1 MDEATKAKVAELE
14 AENARL
20 KAEAAA
26 KAKADMH
33 NANVSFCEN
42 LVKEGKLTPAVS
54 GVIVAALDELSG
66 QPVNFG
72 EGDGAKPLPEALKDA
87 LRALPKV
94 IEFSEIGVDKGVPA
108 HVSFAA
114 PSGFEVDPRS
124 AETHAKAKAYQ
135 AGHPGVDYFA
145 AIAAV
150 SAQ

>member
-14 AENARL
+14 AENALL

-54 GVIVAALDELSG
+54 GVIVAALDVLAD

-72 EGDGAKPLPEALKDA
+72 EGDGAKPLTDALKEA
-87 LRALPKV
+87 VKSLPKIV
-94 IEFSEIGVDKGVPA
+94 EFGEVGGDKGNPETVD
-108 HVSFAA
+108 FAA
-114 PSGFEVDPRS
+114 PRDAQVDPQ
-124 AETHAKAKAYQ
+124 ALALHAKAVAYQ
-135 AGHPGVDYFA
+135 REHNVDYL
-145 AIAAV
+145 AAV
-150 SAQ
+150 KAVGGR